1 MAELIRNNQPFV
13 STRGKDLKKLLVNLA
28 VLATLG
34 SAATLTQ
41 AQSIYGGIG
50 VPGIY
55 TLGYAHSM
63 GASWGLRG
71 DYAGG
76 LNWSGSGTDNGVTYD
91 STVKASRA
99 GVYADWFPFGGGF
112 RLVGGV
118 TANDMKVDIN
128 SVGSGT
134 ATINGKSVSMVGNYF
149 NVHAKYPA
157 ATPYLGIGYGHQAG
171 SKGLGFYFDLGVTL
185 GSFTA
190 DVDTNL
196 VGQAGITQADVD
208 KQKQDMNDSLAGLKT
223 LPSVSLGLRYNF

>member
-1 MAELIRNNQPFV
+1 MKR
-13 STRGKDLKKLLVNLA
+13 LLVNLA
-28 VLATLG
+28 ILATLG
-34 SAATLTQ
+34 SAASLAQ
-41 AQSIYGGIG
+41 AQDIYGGIG

-55 TLGYAHSM
+55 TIGYAHAM

-76 LNWSGSGTDNGVTYD
+76 LSWSGSGTDKGVSYD
-91 STVKASRA
+91 ATIKASRA

-112 RLVGGV
+112 RLVGGL

-128 SVGSGT
+128 SVGGSS
-134 ATINGKSVSMVGNYF
+134 TINGKPVNMTGNYF
-149 NVHAKYPA
+149 NVHTKYPT

-171 SKGLGFYFDLGVTL
+171 SAKGLGFYFDLGVML
-185 GSFTA
+185 GSFAA

-196 VGQAGITQADVD
+196 VGQQGITQADVD
-208 KQKQDMNDSLAGLKT
+208 KQKQDMNDSLAGLKL

>member
-1 MAELIRNNQPFV
+1 MKKSFIR
-13 STRGKDLKKLLVNLA
+13 LA
-28 VLATLG
+28 VLAALG
-34 SAATLTQ
+34 SAATLSQ
-41 AQSIYGGIG
+41 AQSLYGGVG

-76 LNWSGSGTDNGVTYD
+76 LSASGTGTDNGVSYEATL
-91 STVKASRA
+91 KASRA
-99 GVYADWFPFGGGF
+99 GVFADWFPFGGGF

-128 SVGSGT
+128 STGSGT
-134 ATINGKSVSMVGNYF
+134 ATINGKPVSMAGNYF
-149 NVHAKYPA
+149 NVRAKFPT

-171 SKGLGFYFDLGVTL
+171 SKGLGFYFDLGVMVGT
-185 GSFTA
+185 FTA
-190 DVDTNL
+190 DVETNL

-208 KQKQDMNDSLAGLKT
+208 KQKQDMNDSLAGLKMI
-223 LPSVSLGLRYNF
+223 PSVSLGLRYNF

>member
-1 MAELIRNNQPFV
+1 MKR
-13 STRGKDLKKLLVNLA
+13 LLVNLA
-28 VLATLG
+28 ILATLG
-34 SAATLTQ
+34 SAASLAQ
-41 AQSIYGGIG
+41 AQDIYGGIG

-55 TLGYAHSM
+55 TIGYAHAM

-76 LNWSGSGTDNGVTYD
+76 LSWSGSGTDKGVSYD
-91 STVKASRA
+91 ATIKASRA

-112 RLVGGV
+112 RLVGGL

-128 SVGSGT
+128 SVGGS
-134 ATINGKSVSMVGNYF
+134 ATINGKPVNMTGNYF
-149 NVHAKYPA
+149 NVHTKYPT

-171 SKGLGFYFDLGVTL
+171 SAKGLGFYFDLGVML
-185 GSFTA
+185 GSFAA

-196 VGQAGITQADVD
+196 VGQQGITQADVD
-208 KQKQDMNDSLAGLKT
+208 KQKQDMNDSLAGLKL

>member
-1 MAELIRNNQPFV
+1 MKR
-13 STRGKDLKKLLVNLA
+13 LLVNLA
-28 VLATLG
+28 ILATLS
-34 SAATLTQ
+34 SAASLAQ
-41 AQSIYGGIG
+41 AQDIYGGIG

-55 TLGYAHSM
+55 TIGYAHAM

-76 LNWSGSGTDNGVTYD
+76 LSWSGSGTDKGVSYD
-91 STVKASRA
+91 ATIKASRA

-112 RLVGGV
+112 RLVGGL

-128 SVGSGT
+128 SVGGS
-134 ATINGKSVSMVGNYF
+134 ATINGKPVNMTGNYF
-149 NVHAKYPA
+149 NVHTKYPT

-171 SKGLGFYFDLGVTL
+171 SAKGLGFYFDLGVTL

-196 VGQAGITQADVD
+196 VGQQGITQADVD
-208 KQKQDMNDSLAGLKT
+208 KQKQDMNDSLAGLKL